1 MEGKNESEQVL
12 SLSILTTDSQGTKRP
27 VMIPVGGTAS
37 VQLDGELINN
47 KLHIRKFQLHT
58 DFPLGKPLE
67 YIAELL

>member
-1 MEGKNESEQVL
+1 
-12 SLSILTTDSQGTKRP
+12 
-27 VMIPVGGTAS
+27 MIPVGGTAS